1 VRTMRTMSIRIATV
15 FAATLVAAAS
25 TLAGSISITTTQ
37 KATYHDGRLS
47 ASVSISNSGDEAAHS
62 VSPVLE
68 FRDAKARGKRHEE
81 LAPGKSIDDTLS
93 LDVGELGPGRWIYG
107 VAVDYTDA
115 NQYPFQ
121 ALQMGSVAVGD
132 IGPAKVTATKVT
144 AEPIAK
150 EGRLSVDLKNLAGVA
165 RTVQVTTHVP
175 EGLEVTADVGTVSL
189 EPWQERTVTAD
200 VVNRTALAG
209 SRYPVFIAVEY
220 DQDDGHYGAV
230 FQGVV
235 EITSAANAVERH
247 GGMLWLYA
255 LGFALLFLALVGLR
269 LLRR

>member
-1 VRTMRTMSIRIATV
+1 MVVTAFSGILLAV
-15 FAATLVAAAS
+15 GVA
-25 TLAGSISITTTQ
+25 LAGSISITTTQ
-37 KATYHDGRLS
+37 RPSYADGKLTV
-47 ASVSISNSGDEAAHS
+47 AVTVGNSGDEAAQS

-68 FRDAKARGKRHEE
+68 FRGEKARGKRHDE
-81 LAPGKSIDDTLS
+81 LAPGKTVEDGLTLE
-93 LDVGELGPGRWIYG
+93 VGELGPGRWIYA
-107 VAVDYTDA
+107 VAVDYADA

-121 ALQMGSVAVGD
+121 ALQMGSVTVGD

-150 EGRLSVDLKNLAGVA
+150 DGKLSVDLKNLAGEA
-165 RTVQVTTHVP
+165 RTVHVTTHVP
-175 EGLEVTADVGTVSL
+175 EGLEVTADVGEVSL
-189 EPWQERTVTAD
+189 EPWAERVVTAD

-220 DQDDGHYGAV
+220 DRDDGHYGAV
-230 FQGVV
+230 FQGIV

-247 GGMLWLYA
+247 GDTFWLYA
-255 LGFALLFLALVGLR
+255 LGLGLLFLLLVGVR